1 MINCVQGGIV
11 IRIRKIEI
19 QNFRSIQHLDWTPS
33 AGINCLIGPGDSGK
47 TSILDAIDLC
57 LGARR
62 TAPFGD
68 TDFYNLD
75 VTRPITISLTVGG
88 LPDNLKNLDTYGDFL
103 RAYDPVTQVVEDEPR
118 FDAETVLTLRL
129 TVASDLEPVWL
140 LFSER
145 AAAQDLERGLSWKD
159 RTALAPARIG
169 SFASTN
175 LSWARGSVL
184 NRLTDERADLGAELA
199 AAARSARANFGT
211 QAGAHLATSL
221 EKAHTTAVSL
231 GVPVGASVQA
241 LLDAH
246 SVSIRDGAIALH
258 NEAGIPL
265 RSLGTGSARLL
276 IAGLQKAAAEA
287 ATVALIDEIEYGLE
301 PHRLVRLLHSL
312 GAKDPTLPQQVF
324 MTTHSPV
331 ALRELTGD
339 QIFVL
344 RSLAGQPHQVREVG
358 VADDVQGTI
367 RIAPEAFL
375 AKSVIVCEGASEVG
389 FVRGLDLY
397 WQSQNLPSFFAAGGA
412 LIDVGGGGPD
422 RCLNRGMALM
432 ALGYR
437 VYVLVDADIPTTPA
451 VQQTFVD
458 AGGFGCAWQPGRA
471 LEDELFLSMS
481 HAAVDAL
488 LDRAIDLKE
497 RALVNDHIQSE
508 SAGALTLDIVKAS
521 SLIDGYPPDTRALLA
536 RASRKGKNSWFKSV
550 TKFEGIARDIVGP
563 NLTGSDPDFL
573 AKVDHLR
580 GWMHAP
586 GN

>member
-1 MINCVQGGIV
+1 MLTCVQGGLV

-19 QNFRSIQHLDWTPS
+19 RNFRSIQHLDWTPS

-47 TSILDAIDLC
+47 SSILDAIDLC

-62 TAPFGD
+62 SAPFGD
-68 TDFYNLD
+68 TDFFNLD
-75 VTRPITISLTVGG
+75 VTRPITISLTLGG
-88 LPDNLKNLDTYGDFL
+88 LPESLKNLDSYGDFL
-103 RAYDPVTQVVEDEPR
+103 RSYDAATKVVEDEPR
-118 FDAETVLTLRL
+118 AGTETVLTLRL

-145 AAAQDLERGLSWKD
+145 AAAQDLERGLLWKD

-169 SFASTN
+169 SFANTH

-184 NRLTDERADLGAELA
+184 NRLTDERAELGAELA
-199 AAARSARANFGT
+199 AAAREARVSFGA
-211 QAGAHLATSL
+211 QAGAQLAGSL
-221 EKAHTTAVSL
+221 AVAHATAISL

-246 SVSIRDGAIALH
+246 SVSIKDGAIALH
-258 NEAGIPL
+258 DEAGIPL

-287 ATVALIDEIEYGLE
+287 ATVALVDEIEYGLE

-312 GAKDPTLPQQVF
+312 GAKDPAIPQQVF

-331 ALRELTGD
+331 AIRELSGN
-339 QIFVL
+339 QIFVV
-344 RSLAGQPHQVREVG
+344 RTQQGQHHVREVG

-367 RIAPEAFL
+367 RTAPEAFL

-389 FVRGLDLY
+389 FARGLDLY
-397 WQSQNLPSFFAAGGA
+397 WQSLGLPSFFAAGGS
-412 LIDVGGGGPD
+412 LIDVGGGDPD
-422 RCLNRGMALM
+422 RCLNRGMTLM

-437 VYVLVDADIPTTPA
+437 VYVLIDADKPA
-451 VQQTFVD
+451 TQAAID
-458 AGGFGCAWQPGRA
+458 AFTKARGTGCAWRPGRA
-471 LEDELFLSMS
+471 LEDELFLSLPNTGI
-481 HAAVDAL
+481 DAL
-488 LDRAIDLKE
+488 LRKATDLMDDAQVDAHLQSVSQGAVNLASVRAEGFDSGY
-497 RALVNDHIQSE
+497 SE
-508 SAGALTLDIVKAS
+508 ATRTLLGLAS
-521 SLIDGYPPDTRALLA
+521 K
-536 RASRKGKNSWFKSV
+536 RKGNSWFKSV
-550 TKFEGIARDIVGP
+550 TKFEGVARDIVGP
-563 NLTGSDPDFL
+563 SLTGSDPDFL